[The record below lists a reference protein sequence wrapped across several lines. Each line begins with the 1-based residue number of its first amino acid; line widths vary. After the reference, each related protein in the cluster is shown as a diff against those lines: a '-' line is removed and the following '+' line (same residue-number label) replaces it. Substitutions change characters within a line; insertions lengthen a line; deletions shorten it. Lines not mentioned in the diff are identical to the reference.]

1 MVIPA
6 LLWGLGFQQYERAL
20 SSPQAMW
27 QQCPFKNRSRS
38 TDLRTGVFWLGFW
51 DICSLLEL
59 QLPTIYQ
66 HQRNEKSLSSTQW
79 KGGCDPT
86 LSCRASTQEGGD
98 PVFQFLLQ
106 ELFMN
111 FLHWLFLVK
120 CRNCPR
126 RALNPD
132 VSLRP
137 TQLPD
142 YISSFFSG
150 SWRNTMALVLLLVQ
164 MWDRCWDASYTP
176 TEESWEMCSDMFRTK
191 RLFHIVI
198 LDLDTSYLCF
208 DCEIAVLSLP
218 LFFFL
223 PCAYQY
229 LIRLLWTVSH
239 CKSKT

>member
-6 LLWGLGFQQYERAL
+6 LLSGLGFQQYERAL

-59 QLPTIYQ
+59 QLPIIYQ

-79 KGGCDPT
+79 KGGCDPA

-111 FLHWLFLVK
+111 FLHLTVSCKMQKLSKKSSEPRCFSKANQASWLYFLFLF
-120 CRNCPR
+120 R
-126 RALNPD
+126 
-132 VSLRP
+132 
-137 TQLPD
+137 QLEEHQ
-142 YISSFFSG
+142 
-150 SWRNTMALVLLLVQ
+150 LLLLVQ
-164 MWDRCWDASYTP
+164 MWDRWWDASYTP

-198 LDLDTSYLCF
+198 LDLDTSYLCI
-208 DCEIAVLSLP
+208 DREIAVLSLP
-218 LFFFL
+218 LFFFSSM
-223 PCAYQY
+223 C
-229 LIRLLWTVSH
+229 ISIFD
-239 CKSKT
+239 